1 MSGEHGNINA
11 CYKVNTANRSVYD
24 PQYSNYVKSWGNTS
38 PYVMVVF

>member
-1 MSGEHGNINA
+1 MSGEHSDIIG
-11 CYKVNTANRSVYD
+11 CYKVNTANRSAHG